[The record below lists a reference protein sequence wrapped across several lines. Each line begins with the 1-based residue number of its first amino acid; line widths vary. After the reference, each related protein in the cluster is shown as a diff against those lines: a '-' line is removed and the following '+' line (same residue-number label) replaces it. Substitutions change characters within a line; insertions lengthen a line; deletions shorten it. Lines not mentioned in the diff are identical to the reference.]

1 MSNRLWLE
9 VSRGGA
15 AGAIPL
21 TEIIIAASVE
31 PTAGNDLAAARQ
43 KVGDRLCLIGN
54 IDISHVLVDGTREEV
69 TTAVEEAVRDSAGG
83 GFILAPT
90 HTSSD
95 IRIENIRWMID
106 AARRIEPR

>member
-1 MSNRLWLE
+1 
-9 VSRGGA
+9 
-15 AGAIPL
+15 
-21 TEIIIAASVE
+21 
-31 PTAGNDLAAARQ
+31 
-43 KVGDRLCLIGN
+43 
-54 IDISHVLVDGTREEV
+54 
-69 TTAVEEAVRDSAGG
+69 VRDSAGG